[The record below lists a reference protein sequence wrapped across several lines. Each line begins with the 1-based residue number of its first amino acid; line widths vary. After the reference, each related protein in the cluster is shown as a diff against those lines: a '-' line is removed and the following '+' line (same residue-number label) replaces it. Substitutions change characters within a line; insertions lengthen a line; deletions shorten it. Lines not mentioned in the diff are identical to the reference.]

1 MLILGDKSPAM
12 AEQWRD
18 RLREAVERKGKS
30 LREISLSA
38 GCGPGYLFDI
48 LESTKEPSIGRLM
61 RLADALDVT
70 LPWLLYGTNISA
82 EEERFLRAYAKL
94 SPRQRQAIL
103 DLANADDDQG
113 SPSE

>member
-18 RLREAVERKGKS
+18 RLREAVDRSGKS

-61 RLADALDVT
+61 RLADALNVS
-70 LPWLLYGTNISA
+70 LPWLLYGTDISR
-82 EEERFLRAYAKL
+82 EDERFIRALAKL
-94 SPRQRQAIL
+94 TPKQRQAFL
-103 DLANADDDQG
+103 DLANANDEPEN
-113 SPSE
+113 PSK